1 MEKFWLDDQL
11 VKKKRNPETVCVFA
25 ERQKK
30 KKTKPGVPLRGT
42 SPSPA
47 FLRGADGKRGGRHI
61 REWRMNNR

>member
-30 KKTKPGVPLRGT
+30 KKRSQAYLFGVLRPHLHFYAVPMGNEEEDT
-42 SPSPA
+42 YVS
-47 FLRGADGKRGGRHI
+47 GV
-61 REWRMNNR
+61 